1 MSILWMDAP
10 GCGNHSRTGVHFG
23 GSHLF
28 PTGRELDVQRQ
39 PSSEHVRLG
48 SEAARKQSQEEDGLI
63 RVPAKDEKDD
73 GNLGHTRDK

>member
-1 MSILWMDAP
+1 M
-10 GCGNHSRTGVHFG
+10 
-23 GSHLF
+23 F